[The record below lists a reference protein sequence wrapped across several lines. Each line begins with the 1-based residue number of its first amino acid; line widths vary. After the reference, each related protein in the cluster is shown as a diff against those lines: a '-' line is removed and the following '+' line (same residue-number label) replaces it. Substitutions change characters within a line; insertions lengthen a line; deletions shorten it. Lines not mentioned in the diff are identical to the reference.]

1 MEMLVLFDSD
11 YKDSGKDVNI
21 YFTRAMSCAIQP
33 NFKQSIEIIP
43 IQTL

>member
-1 MEMLVLFDSD
+1 MEILALFDSN
-11 YKDSGKDVNI
+11 YKDSGKDVKI
-21 YFTRAMSCAIQP
+21 YFTRAISCAIQP